1 MKIKIIN
8 AKRSAIG
15 KFRGSLSGQDI
26 SDISVQ
32 VLKRTITDTSIVAD
46 DISLCVFGNVYSSGL
61 GQGLARKIALD
72 SGLSSSVVA
81 YSINMVCGSG
91 MQAISN
97 VCDHI
102 KRNGGVGVAGG
113 YEFMS
118 NVPFATDASNRN
130 SKIFGDREFIDLL
143 LKDGLIDSSLNIHM
157 GKTAENI
164 ANKMN
169 ISRIE
174 QDKFAFLTKSRAS
187 KAINSKYFSREI
199 VPVIVKNHHGKN
211 KKFYTDEFIR
221 KSSLSKLSKLKPC
234 FVKNGNGTVTPGNSS
249 GINDGVAFLALAD
262 EQYCIKH
269 KIDAPIE
276 VVDCVSVGCDN
287 KMMGLGPYYAIK
299 KLLDKHRLNMKD
311 IGIFEINEAF
321 SAQILGCIKLL
332 AKYYGVSEKYII
344 NKTNPHGSGLGLGH
358 PLGCTGARIVVTL
371 YHEMLHKKC
380 KYGIASLCIGG
391 GMGIAMLLKNE
402 VKK

>member
-1 MKIKIIN
+1 MKIKIVN

-15 KFRGSLSGQDI
+15 KFGGSLASQDV
-26 SDISVQ
+26 SDICSQ
-32 VLKRTITDTSIVAD
+32 VLKKTISDTSILTD
-46 DISLCVFGNVYSSGL
+46 DIPLCVFGNVYSSGL
-61 GQGLARKIALD
+61 GQGIARKIALD
-72 SGLSSSVVA
+72 SGLPSDIVA

-97 VCDHI
+97 VCDYI
-102 KRNGGVGVAGG
+102 KHNGGAAIAGG

-118 NVPFATDASNRN
+118 NVPFATNPSERN
-130 SKIFGDREFIDLL
+130 SKIFGDRELVDLL

-164 ANKMN
+164 ASKMN
-169 ISRIE
+169 ISRMD

-187 KAINSKYFSREI
+187 KAIDSKYFNKEI
-199 VPVIVKNHHGKN
+199 VPVMVKDHHGKT

-221 KSSLSKLSKLKPC
+221 KTSLAKLSKLKPC
-234 FVKNGNGTVTPGNSS
+234 FIKNDNGTITPGNAS
-249 GINDGVAFLALAD
+249 GINDGVAFLILAD
-262 EQYCIKH
+262 EQYCTKH
-269 KIDAPIE
+269 KINAPIE

-299 KLLDKHRLNMKD
+299 KLLEKNHLDFKD
-311 IGIFEINEAF
+311 INVFEINEAF
-321 SAQILGCIKLL
+321 SAQVLGCIRLL
-332 AKYYGVSEKYII
+332 AKNYNVSEKYII
-344 NKTNPHGSGLGLGH
+344 NKLNPHGSGLGLGH

-371 YHEMLHKKC
+371 YHHMLHNKC

-402 VKK
+402 TKK